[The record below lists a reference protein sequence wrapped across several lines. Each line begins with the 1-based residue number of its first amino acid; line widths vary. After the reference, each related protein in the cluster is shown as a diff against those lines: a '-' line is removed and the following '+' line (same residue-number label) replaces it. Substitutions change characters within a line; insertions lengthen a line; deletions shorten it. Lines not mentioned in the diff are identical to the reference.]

1 MIKHILPTALLL
13 FVIGQLYAQRPSN
26 VRING
31 SIGKASTARQK
42 MDCNDAGT
50 VTFGTHRGQSND
62 VTPDTIYLCFGDE
75 LDVIHSGGNL
85 NGDPQPGT
93 PGGYGYVFYDCRPS
107 ITGPD
112 LATILTDSCI
122 NKTDP
127 IVDENGNPISQ
138 GSFDVWVATDQPNG
152 NITFINDGFLQS
164 AYNNGVAKPIQF
176 WFAPITLDE
185 FATQG
190 FENGGSCV
198 DVGVA
203 EAFSVV
209 YLNAIQASDINTS
222 ASSTGC
228 KGSFILRGG
237 LPEFDPLTRYTVDI
251 SLASDPS
258 VKGRIETTP
267 IHNDTVEF
275 FVPQAGIYNI
285 TVEDGK
291 SCGTSF
297 TMDMSGCTGVTFTL
311 PATSAL
317 PGDVV
322 CVNVRVENFN
332 SIGTAQFT
340 IQWDP
345 EVLQYSSVGG
355 FNPELMGLESGSFNA
370 NQNNGTLA
378 FAWFDTGLDGATL
391 PDSSSLF
398 EVCFNVT
405 GALGED
411 SPLTFIN
418 DPTPIQVGDTSL
430 NDLGFVTR
438 NGIVAVTTNEI
449 IALFE
454 QDSVS
459 CPGNAD
465 GGFTMRLFGGT
476 PPYSFRWRPLNP
488 PAAFNGPF
496 TVGQNEAFTA
506 NNLAAGNYEV
516 VIQDAANPANNLTD
530 TVQVLRGPLVGA
542 GLESTRPACF
552 GDSTGSVRVMV
563 DVEGVTQTNPENNF
577 TFTWN
582 VPTNGNTASLT
593 NIPFGNYAVTVTDR
607 FGCTVTASSTL
618 SQPPRIQATET
629 VTNASCSGSEDGT
642 ISVIVSG
649 GVSTSGNY
657 KFKWSHLQDSIVA
670 PNTALNNLDPG
681 VYTLTVTDDNNCELV
696 ESYTVGAVK
705 TLSIQTVSI
714 SDVTCNGDA
723 NGQISVR
730 GVTVPNGSQSLP
742 YTFNWQGPGTI
753 NPNSTNTTSDLNS
766 LIAGTYILTMI
777 DSDPQGCQV
786 VDTFTIVEPEPLV
799 ISLIEQ
805 QNETCTVGNDGSAT
819 ISVTGGVLPFVY
831 NWSDGQSDSIATNLS
846 AGNYLVDVTDANGCT
861 DSLSVDILAPTPPTI
876 APIAP
881 DTVSCQNSTDGT
893 LTANAT
899 PVNGTTITGYQ
910 WSNGQSGQTITNL
923 SPGTYTVSVTASD
936 GCTNADTAVV
946 VAPSPLVIDSI
957 VAVAPTCV
965 GFDNGRVTV
974 FASGGTGPYRYIWAN
989 TPQNDTLTANVY
1001 GQLTAGT
1008 YNVTVVDANNCT
1020 PATGSVTV
1028 NDPPGIELTF
1038 SAVDGVSC
1046 FENTC
1051 DGTATAAAIYSDG
1064 TNGLFTFSWQ
1074 SGEVQSGVAASTATQ
1089 LCAGM
1094 QVVVATDA
1102 NNCFGIDTVNIPSPP
1117 AITIQVNA
1125 APVTCNG
1132 LSDGSITLV
1141 PNGGTPPFTFQWLE
1155 NGATTDMINNLT
1167 AGIYNAVITDAN
1179 GCTKTQIVELDEP
1192 DALELTLD
1200 LANTTPS
1207 VTCNGDTD
1215 GQIAVQVN
1223 TSANINPIGPEP
1235 YTWSNGVAPA
1245 SSAIATNL
1253 APGSYGVTITDTK
1266 GCTDTL
1272 SYTILNPEPIVAIIP
1287 QPEDPR
1293 CFGESTLILI
1303 DTVYGGTGTSLFD
1316 YTYQINNNGLRFTP
1330 DQPATVFAGIQII
1343 TVEDPGGCAFVDTIE
1358 ITQPEELQVIFD
1370 PIEIE
1375 VELGDSTTL
1384 QPIINSSLP
1393 IDSYAWTP
1401 DTYLSATNIETP
1413 IVSPQND
1420 QNYTLTVIDVNGCTG
1435 VGTVRVDVDF
1445 NRNVFIPNVFSPNG
1459 DGPNDDFRIFTCN
1472 GVTNIKSAQVFDRW
1486 GNLMFSTTELAPQ
1499 CAGVKIWDG
1508 RLNNKPVNPGVYVYV
1523 IEIEFLDN
1531 ISLTYRGDV
1540 TLLR

>member
-1 MIKHILPTALLL
+1 MIKHIFPTALLL
-13 FVIGQLYAQRPSN
+13 FIIGQLYAQRPAD
-26 VRING
+26 VRVSG

-62 VTPDTIYLCFGDE
+62 VAPDTIYLCFGDE
-75 LDVIHSGGNL
+75 LDIIHNRDFELS
-85 NGDPQPGT
+85 GDPVPGT
-93 PGGYGYVFYDCRPS
+93 PAGIGYAFYDCRPS
-107 ITGPD
+107 INGPNI
-112 LATILTDSCI
+112 ATIITDSCRV
-122 NKTDP
+122 NDP
-127 IVDENGNPISQ
+127 PPSNGLLYIAPGNNLQ
-138 GSFDVWVATDQPNG
+138 GD
-152 NITFINDGFLQS
+152 ITFANDGFLQS
-164 AYNNGVAKPIQF
+164 NFNNGAPGLW
-176 WFAPITLDE
+176 WFAPITYDALSSQQADYE
-185 FATQG
+185 GDPA
-190 FENGGSCV
+190 GSCV
-198 DVGVA
+198 DVNVDA
-203 EAFSVV
+203 AFAVV
-209 YLNAIQASDINTS
+209 YLNAIEASDLNTG
-222 ASSTGC
+222 ASPTGC

-237 LPEFDPLTRYTVDI
+237 LPEFDPLTRYTVNI

-258 VKGRIETTP
+258 VRARIETTP
-267 IHNDTVEF
+267 VHNDTVEF
-275 FVPQAGIYNI
+275 FVPQAGVYNI

-322 CVNVRVENFN
+322 CVNVRVDNFN
-332 SIGTAQFT
+332 SVGTAQFT

-391 PDSSSLF
+391 SDSSSLF
-398 EVCFNVT
+398 EVCFNVI

-430 NDLGFVTR
+430 NDLGFITR

-459 CPGNAD
+459 CPRTAD
-465 GGFTMRLFGGT
+465 GSFTMSLFGGT
-476 PPYSFRWRPLNP
+476 PPYSFQWRALNP
-488 PAAFNGPF
+488 PGTLNGPF
-496 TVGQNEAFTA
+496 TLNNQGQNFTA
-506 NNLAAGNYEV
+506 NNLAAGRYQV
-516 VIQDAANPANNLTD
+516 IIQDAATPSNTLTD
-530 TVQVLRGPLVGA
+530 TVQVLRNSLIGVSITGQEPKCA
-542 GLESTRPACF
+542 GE
-552 GDSTGSVRVMV
+552 STGSVRAVV
-563 DVEGVTQTNPENNF
+563 NLEGVVQNNPTSRF

-582 VPTNGNTASLT
+582 VPTNGNVAEL
-593 NIPFGNYAVTVTDR
+593 IDLPFGPYAVTVTDAQ
-607 FGCTVTASSTL
+607 GCSESASL
-618 SQPPRIQATET
+618 SLTQPAPIQAAET

-642 ISVIVSG
+642 INVVVSG
-649 GVSTSGNY
+649 GVVASGNY

-670 PNTALNNLDPG
+670 PSAALNNLDPG
-681 VYTLTVTDDNNCELV
+681 VYTVTITDDNNCELV

-705 TLSIQTVSI
+705 TLSIQMVSI

-753 NPNSTNTTSDLNS
+753 NPNNTTTTSDLNN

-777 DSDPQGCQV
+777 DSDLQGCQV

-799 ISLIEQ
+799 VSLVTQ

-819 ISVTGGVLPFVY
+819 IAVTGGVLPYVY
-831 NWSDGQSDSIATNLS
+831 SWSDGQTDSIAVNLS
-846 AGNYLVDVTDANGCT
+846 AGNYLVDVTDASGCT
-861 DSLSVDILAPTPPTI
+861 DSLSVDILAPTPPAI
-876 APIAP
+876 EPIAP

-893 LTANAT
+893 LTANAI
-899 PVNGTTITGYQ
+899 PVSGTTITGYQ

-1051 DGTATAAAIYSDG
+1051 DGTASAAAIYSDG

-1074 SGEVQSGVAASTATQ
+1074 SGEVESGVASSTATQ

-1117 AITIQVNA
+1117 AITVQVNA

-1215 GQIAVQVN
+1215 GQISVQVN
-1223 TSANINPIGPEP
+1223 TSSNINPIGPSP

-1245 SSAIATNL
+1245 SSSIASNL
-1253 APGSYGVTITDTK
+1253 APGSYNVTITDTK

-1316 YTYQINNNGLRFTP
+1316 YTYQINNNGLRFAP

-1370 PIEIE
+1370 PAEIE

-1393 IDSYAWTP
+1393 IGSYAWSP
-1401 DTYLSATNIETP
+1401 DTYLSSSTIETP
-1413 IVSPQND
+1413 TVSPQND

-1435 VGTVRVDVDF
+1435 AGTVRVDVDF

-1486 GNLMFSTTELAPQ
+1486 GNLMFSSTELAPQ

-1508 RLNNKPVNPGVYVYV
+1508 RLNNKLASPGVYVYV
-1523 IEIEFLDN
+1523 IEIQFLDN